1 MPFPLLPTCAVLA
14 ALTLMGLITPLHA
27 NPGDAELGRRLYVY
41 GERADGSPVTGTTQG
56 DVPIAGRAFACA
68 NCHRPSGFGASEGG
82 NFVPPIIGP
91 VLFQPR
97 VPDRNERFRE
107 LYQEVQPSTYWARVR
122 QARMRPA
129 YDEALLAR
137 ALRHGVDAGGNE
149 LDRVMPRYDLSDTDV
164 ANLEAYLH
172 GLSATL
178 DPGVDAKT
186 LHIATIFAPDVD
198 PAERDAVLRTQRVF
212 VDWMNIKTAGDRQN
226 PTFSPNFKSD
236 FLPSYRNWQLHVWDL
251 EGPSETW
258 PEQLAKFYADQPV
271 FVVMGGVVPGPWDR
285 IGAFCD
291 AKRLPCILP
300 ETELPGV
307 KDTDNGYTIFFSRG
321 LMLEAD
327 VMAGYLADLAT
338 LPKRI
343 VQLHATGARGARP
356 AVGFEAAMA
365 RLMPDVALETR
376 AYADAGSLAAALD
389 ALTSQGPD
397 GTRPDTLVIWPDDPE
412 AAVAAIAAHAP
423 PGVTVMLPSDAMISA
438 RSLPDTIA
446 ANTLITWPYEGP
458 DGYHPRQYEVRAWMH
473 SRRLKVDHP
482 RVQLQTYYGLT
493 LLQYGLMHAIG
504 DFHRDYLV
512 EIIEHEA
519 ENDLN
524 PGTHPALA
532 LGPGQRI
539 ASKGAFVVTPAK
551 DTRAGYRVIS
561 DWIIPGW

>member
-1 MPFPLLPTCAVLA
+1 MAFRLFPTRAALA
-14 ALTLMGLITPLHA
+14 ALTLIALITPVHA
-27 NPGDAELGRRLYVY
+27 EPGDAELGRRLYVY
-41 GERADGSPVTGTTQG
+41 GERADGSPITGTTKG
-56 DVPIAGRAFACA
+56 DVRIAGRAFACA
-68 NCHRPSGFGASEGG
+68 SCHRPSGFGASEGG
-82 NFVPPIIGP
+82 NFVPPVTGP

-107 LYQEVQPSTYWARVR
+107 LYQQVQPAAYWARVR

-129 YDEALLAR
+129 YDKALLAR
-137 ALRHGVDAGGNE
+137 ALEKGVDAGGND
-149 LDRVMPRYDLSDTDV
+149 LDPVMPRYDLSDADL
-164 ANLEAYLH
+164 ANLTAYLR

-178 DPGVDAKT
+178 DPGVDPKT
-186 LHIATIFAPDVD
+186 LHIATVFAPDVD
-198 PAERDAVLRTQRVF
+198 PAERDAVLRTAHVF

-251 EGPSETW
+251 QGAQESW
-258 PEQLAKFYADQPV
+258 PEQLEKFYADQPV
-271 FVVMGGVVPGPWDR
+271 FVVLGGVVPGPWDK
-285 IGAFCD
+285 IGAFCNT
-291 AKRLPCILP
+291 KRLPCILP
-300 ETELPGV
+300 DTELPGTQ
-307 KDTDNGYTIFFSRG
+307 DTDNGYTIFFNRG

-327 VMAGYLADLAT
+327 VMAGYLADRVV

-343 VQLHATGARGARP
+343 IQLHATGARGARP
-356 AVGFEAAMA
+356 AQGFEAAIA
-365 RLMPDVALETR
+365 RLMPDVAVETR
-376 AYADAGSLAAALD
+376 AYADVRSLAAALD
-389 ALTSQGPD
+389 ALAMQG
-397 GTRPDTLVIWPDDPE
+397 GAGNGPDTLVIWPDEPQ
-412 AAVAAIAAHAP
+412 AAVTAIAAHAP
-423 PGVTVMLPSDAMISA
+423 PGVMVMLPSDTMAA
-438 RSLPDTIA
+438 AQSLPDAIA
-446 ANTLITWPYEGP
+446 ANTLITWPYEQP

-473 SRRLKVDHP
+473 SRRLKVDYP
-482 RVQLQTYYGLT
+482 RLQLQTYYGLT

-539 ASKGAFVVTPAK
+539 ASKGAFVVSPAK
-551 DTRAGYRVIS
+551 DTDAGYRVIS